1 MTWKLPGYVVEELL
15 GFGASGEVW
24 RGRVSAGGDPVALKR
39 LPIAEPAQI
48 QAARAEAALLSTLDH
63 PHLIRLHELVP
74 VADAVVLVLD
84 LAAGGSLADLLAQR
98 GRLTPGEVITALAPI
113 GAALAYAHNEGV
125 VHGDVTPANVL
136 FTEPGL
142 PLLADLGVARIVGDS
157 APARS
162 TPAYVDPAVAAGCAP
177 GAPSD
182 VFMLAAVA
190 VHALTGTPVWSGAS
204 PDEMLAEAAAGELDM
219 ADRLSGIPIDL
230 AALLERALSVEPHL
244 RCNAA
249 EFALDLR
256 HSGEPTP
263 VELSAGRVGGRDALA
278 ELAAAPPG
286 EAGQQPTEPDRPG
299 EVSRP
304 EFPRPGIDT
313 PPSHPGHL
321 THGVRAALRPVLPTR
336 RRRVRGLARGSV
348 VRYAAPVVVVL
359 VVAAAAAIA
368 LSAHP
373 GDAAPPAST
382 PSRVAAPAVPGGP
395 SKLDAAGAGALL
407 RSLDKLREQAFA
419 RRDPALLSRV
429 YVPGPLL
436 VQDAALLQRIVPRG
450 CSLAGVHTAYGS
462 VRVDVSG
469 NRPVVTTRATLAP
482 STLTCDAMRSGT
494 AAGEGPTTLRIEL
507 ARDDDGYRIAS
518 QQAPT

>member
-15 GFGASGEVW
+15 GFGGSGEVW

-74 VADAVVLVLD
+74 AADAVVLVLD

-142 PLLADLGVARIVGDS
+142 PLLADLGVARIVGDT

-190 VHALTGTPVWSGAS
+190 LHALTGTPVWSGAT
-204 PDEMLAEAAAGELDM
+204 PAEMLAQAAAGELDV
-219 ADRLSGIPIDL
+219 ADRLCGIPFDM

-256 HSGEPTP
+256 HSAEPTP
-263 VELSAGRVGGRDALA
+263 VELCAGRVQ
-278 ELAAAPPG
+278 AAPA
-286 EAGQQPTEPDRPG
+286 EFASERPAEFG
-299 EVSRP
+299 PSTVSRP
-304 EFPRPGIDT
+304 TFPRPGIDT
-313 PPSHPGHL
+313 PPSHPGQL

-336 RRRVRGLARGSV
+336 RRTPTRQ
-348 VRYAAPVVVVL
+348 
-359 VVAAAAAIA
+359 
-368 LSAHP
+368 
-373 GDAAPPAST
+373 ASPSPSG
-382 PSRVAAPAVPGGP
+382 PSR
-395 SKLDAAGAGALL
+395 LDAAGAAAVL
-407 RSLDKLREQAFA
+407 RSLDSLREQAFA
-419 RRDPALLSRV
+419 RRDPALLARV

-436 VQDAALLQRIVPRG
+436 VQDTALLERVAPRG
-450 CSLAGVHTAYGS
+450 CTLAGVRTAYTS

-469 NRPVVTTRATLAP
+469 EHPVVTTRATLAP
-482 STLTCDAMRSGT
+482 STLICGGTRSGT
-494 AAGEGPTTLRIEL
+494 AAGEGPATLRIEL
-507 ARDDDGYRIAS
+507 VRHDDGYRIAS
-518 QQAPT
+518 QQTPT